1 MRLLIADDHAL
12 FRDALVCY
20 IERAEPE
27 ADVLVARDMNEVM
40 EILTDDSDL
49 SMILLDLGMPG
60 MEDMN
65 GLATLRETYPKLPVA
80 LLSGLAEKEDVEHAL
95 RLGAVAYFPK
105 TMSGKSIVKAI
116 KDIVTKRNETYVA
129 LDHNTDEI
137 MPSHY
142 HNLKRAHTNGKD
154 NAMAAVTMYNAFV
167 TDDSELK
174 EDINLTPRERDV
186 LEFLIQGAANKEIAR
201 SLDLQVVTIK
211 LHVRSICKKLGAKN
225 RTQAAMKAYELGL
238 V

>member
-1 MRLLIADDHAL
+1 
-12 FRDALVCY
+12 
-20 IERAEPE
+20 
-27 ADVLVARDMNEVM
+27 MNEVM
-40 EILTDDSDL
+40 EILTDERDL
-49 SMILLDLGMPG
+49 SMVLLDLGMPG
-60 MEDMN
+60 MEEMH

-80 LLSGLAEKEDVEHAL
+80 LLSGLAEKEDVEYAL
-95 RLGAVAYFPK
+95 NLGAVAYFPK

-142 HNLKRAHTNGKD
+142 HNLKRAHINGKD

-167 TDDSELK
+167 TDDSELQ

-201 SLDLQVVTIK
+201 SLNLQVVTIK